1 MSRQTA
7 KGTRW
12 ESAVRDFLNAVF
24 GGRWGLKVYRP
35 RQSGFRDEGDLH
47 GVSPFVLQAKDWR
60 DVVSALR
67 EGVNGAVVQAEHAG
81 EPYGVAVVKRA
92 RRPVGD
98 AYAVLRLSDLARVIV
113 RLRRAE
119 ALLEAHAPDAAARHA
134 DETRADL
141 APLASSSSDT

>member
-1 MSRQTA
+1 MSGHKA

-12 ESAVRDFLNAVF
+12 ESLVRNALNAF
-24 GGRWGLKVYRP
+24 FALRWGLKVYRP
-35 RQSGFRDEGDLH
+35 AQEGYLDTGDLH
-47 GVSPFVLQAKDWR
+47 GVSPFVIQAKDWK

-67 EGVNGAVVQAEHAG
+67 EGLNGAVDQATRAG

-98 AYAVLRLSDLARVIV
+98 AYSILRLQDLGRVIV

-119 ALLEAHAPDAAARHA
+119 RLLEAHAPEAYGVHVVETALDTAA
-134 DETRADL
+134 EFPRA
-141 APLASSSSDT
+141 